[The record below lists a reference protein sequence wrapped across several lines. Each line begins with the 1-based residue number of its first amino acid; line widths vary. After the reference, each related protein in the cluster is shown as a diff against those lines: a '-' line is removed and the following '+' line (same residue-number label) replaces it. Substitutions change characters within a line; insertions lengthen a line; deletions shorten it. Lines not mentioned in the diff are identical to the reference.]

1 MSQLSRWFL
10 ERQPLKS
17 LPLIWVRYH
26 AHLVESGYAIWVSRW
41 LDIGQVLFRV
51 FWTETESKS
60 IHSQKKK
67 RTRPISSHLD
77 RTDLV
82 NKRFNIW
89 LSGEYFL
96 RDTVGSPERQDS
108 SILPVRGAR
117 YIVKYLIVPFYAT
130 VISGSFGP
138 AIGILNRLR
147 LAKIRT
153 MA

>member
-1 MSQLSRWFL
+1 MLTWLNPGTLYGFQDGWILAKFFFACFGPRRSRSPYT
-10 ERQPLKS
+10 R
-17 LPLIWVRYH
+17 R
-26 AHLVESGYAIWVSRW
+26 
-41 LDIGQVLFRV
+41 
-51 FWTETESKS
+51 
-60 IHSQKKK
+60 KK

-138 AIGILNRLR
+138 AIGILNRLP

-153 MA
+153 MVRPKSPDMSRRNVPLR